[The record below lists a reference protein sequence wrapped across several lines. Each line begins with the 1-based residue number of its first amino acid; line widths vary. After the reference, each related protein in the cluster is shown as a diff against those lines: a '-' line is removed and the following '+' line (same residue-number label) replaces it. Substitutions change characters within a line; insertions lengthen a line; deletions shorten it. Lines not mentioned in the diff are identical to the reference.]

1 MENRTLQNCNKPLI
15 LLTYILVAPNVDDIP
30 LPEENLKENLKAH
43 VAIDASGE
51 KEVFIVPTSLAPKR
65 IVFSGTGAL
74 DKDYDDVRR

>member
-1 MENRTLQNCNKPLI
+1 M
-15 LLTYILVAPNVDDIP
+15 
-30 LPEENLKENLKAH
+30 KENLKAH

>member
-1 MENRTLQNCNKPLI
+1 MENWNKPLI
-15 LLTYILVAPNVDDIP
+15 MLTYIPVAPNVDDLP

-51 KEVFIVPTSLAPKR
+51 KEVFIIPTSLAPKR

>member
-1 MENRTLQNCNKPLI
+1 M
-15 LLTYILVAPNVDDIP
+15 LLTYIPVAPNVDDLP

-74 DKDYDDVRR
+74 DKDYDDVRRWISYFP